1 MTSLIYNTGTV
12 SVSAG
17 SAVVTGNMTG
27 WAVALVTGGLFSC
40 AGISIPIASVE
51 SDTSLTLAYPWTGAD
66 ATGAA
71 YAIARDTSEATR
83 AAWTNDRLATIIQ
96 RLSLVGIHPDG
107 SGTIAERD
115 ALDPVPAVGYLWLYA
130 EAGNDLAI
138 YRKTAS
144 GWDGPF
150 DVRGDVGGTGGSG
163 PAATIAVG
171 DVTTV
176 APGDPA
182 TVTNSGTSSAAVF
195 NFEIPQ
201 GAKGDLG
208 PVGPAYESYAV
219 SIYKADGI
227 GAGGYY
233 ADRRANANSVQDT
246 VYAEV
251 IDGDVGV
258 EIDLYLEVGGAMVY
272 GPVTVAPGAPVTAT
286 GLAIPVAQAASVNW
300 VVASVIGGAVRDLFA
315 KSYGAH
321 A

>member
-17 SAVVTGNMTG
+17 SAIVTGNLTG

-40 AGISIPIASVE
+40 GGISIPILSVE
-51 SDTSLTLAYPWTGAD
+51 SDTSLTLAYPWTGVD

-130 EAGNDLAI
+130 EAGHDLSI

-150 DVRGDVGGTGGSG
+150 DVRGATGPVDTDTASALGIHVANKANPHEVTAAQVG
-163 PAATIAVG
+163 AATPGKAIAL
-171 DVTTV
+171 
-176 APGDPA
+176 
-182 TVTNSGTSSAAVF
+182 SMVF
-195 NFEIPQ
+195 
-201 GAKGDLG
+201 
-208 PVGPAYESYAV
+208 
-219 SIYKADGI
+219 
-227 GAGGYY
+227 GG
-233 ADRRANANSVQDT
+233 
-246 VYAEV
+246 
-251 IDGDVGV
+251 
-258 EIDLYLEVGGAMVY
+258 
-272 GPVTVAPGAPVTAT
+272 
-286 GLAIPVAQAASVNW
+286 
-300 VVASVIGGAVRDLFA
+300 
-315 KSYGAH
+315 
-321 A
+321 